1 MRTFAVVEGKEYRS
15 RYGRIVIDE
24 TGVTVIEPGAAPI
37 FVPWY
42 AVGHMENADLGS
54 GIGWVRLVRMH
65 LADGRVI
72 TLPAP
77 RSGRGGEQRFDVAA
91 AEIFRAWRKFSRA
104 RIHETQDEISPV
116 YRAEVA
122 RSLEPIEDA
131 VPGGEPIEDEVPS
144 SRGSVLRR
152 WMRRRVG
159 R

>member
-1 MRTFAVVEGKEYRS
+1 VEGKEFRS

-24 TGVTVIEPGAAPI
+24 TGVTVVELGTAPI

-42 AVGHMENADLGS
+42 AVGHMENVDLGS
-54 GIGWVRLVRMH
+54 GSGVGWARLVRMH

-77 RSGRGGEQRFDVAA
+77 RSGRGGEQGFDVSA
-91 AEIFRAWRKFSRA
+91 AEIFRAWRKYSRA

-116 YRAEVA
+116 YRAEIA
-122 RSLEPIEDA
+122 RSLERIEDA
-131 VPGGEPIEDEVPS
+131 VPSGEPIEDEVPS
-144 SRGSVLRR
+144 GGASVLRR
-152 WMRRRVG
+152 WIRWRLG